1 MTDQAKVDFYLRHRT
16 QIEEWTALR
25 TAAAHALDDALI
37 AAIVGMTD
45 AGVPA
50 PEFQQGARRIAKLDI
65 TGRPSAPAWI
75 ELKWSRSQLLT
86 DTGGLTWPELGV
98 CVSPDE
104 ALRDV
109 RARVRTST
117 EKLARA
123 HGLTRGVDERN
134 WWLWRK
140 RLAPGRDPLV
150 IDDYVSDCIGEF
162 AGLWTAMHEEI
173 RREIEEPA
181 HA

>member
-25 TAAAHALDDALI
+25 TAAQHSLDDALV
-37 AAIVGMTD
+37 AAVVRMAD

-50 PEFQQGARRIAKLDI
+50 PEFQRGARRIAKLDI
-65 TGRPSAPAWI
+65 TGPYAPPAWI
-75 ELKWSRSQLLT
+75 ELKWSRGQLLT

-98 CVSPDE
+98 CFTPDD

-117 EKLARA
+117 AELART
-123 HGLTRGVDERN
+123 HGLTRVANERS
-134 WWLWRK
+134 WWLWRR
-140 RLAPGRDPLV
+140 RLAPGGDPLV
-150 IDDYVSDCIGEF
+150 IDDYVSDCVGKF
-162 AGLWTAMHEEI
+162 ADLWTAMHDEI
-173 RREIEEPA
+173 RQAVEEPSRA
-181 HA
+181 